1 MLLTPEQYKI
11 MRESYCYSDRN
22 CIFTLVNTDALESN
36 YVKTF
41 QGIFSG
47 VIPPTYPDGINL
59 RKFELIVQSVFSDC
73 LNSKSENTEANL
85 KQIICAIVHWKMA
98 SQGGRSKV
106 AVKRVEENWNVDTY
120 KTLMNA
126 YDNEDVSLFKIRGV
140 KIPTAT
146 TILRFINPEKF
157 GIMDSRVAKVTN
169 DRAITELKLRPDGYI
184 NDTKKNV
191 GQFKDKYILFL
202 INEAAELNNAE
213 IMFNDLDANGN
224 TAGFQFRPSD
234 IEMALFSL

>member
-1 MLLTPEQYKI
+1 MLLTPEQYKF

-22 CIFTLVNTDALESN
+22 CIFTLVKTDVIEPN
-36 YVKTF
+36 YAKTF

-59 RKFELIVQSVFSDC
+59 RQFELIVQAVFSDC
-73 LNSKSENTEANL
+73 LISKSENTKSNL

-106 AVKRVEENWNVDTY
+106 AVKRVEENWNINTY
-120 KTLMNA
+120 KTLMDA
-126 YDNEDVSLFKIRGV
+126 CVNEDVSLFKIYGV

-157 GIMDSRVAKVTN
+157 GIMDSRVAKITN
-169 DRAITELKLRPDGYI
+169 DRAITELNLRPDGYI
-184 NDTKKNV
+184 NDTQKNV
-191 GQFKDKYILFL
+191 DQFRDKYIPFL

-213 IMFNDLDANGN
+213 ITFNDLDMNGN
-224 TAGFQFRPSD
+224 AASFQFRPCD